1 MMRTTLTASL
11 VATVLVVAVFFGL
24 DTLAVR
30 VTADSRGLVVTP
42 ITREGQVL
50 VTFELNDGVTPEVRD
65 AIHSGLP
72 TTFSYEIAVS
82 RGTAAWFD
90 RTLAS
95 VSVAASVRFDNLTR
109 RYQLSRTQDGRVED
123 SRPTEDQEVVKRW
136 LTRFDQVPVLTTA
149 ALETNGEY
157 LVRVRALARPQ
168 HTWFF
173 WPWARGAVLGNA
185 KFTFI
190 Q

>member
-1 MMRTTLTASL
+1 MMRATLTVIVAAAAVAAAL
-11 VATVLVVAVFFGL
+11 VGL
-24 DTLAVR
+24 DSLAVR
-30 VTADSRGLVVTP
+30 VTAESRGLVVTP
-42 ITREGQVL
+42 ITREEQVL
-50 VTFELNDGVTPEVRD
+50 VTFELTEGVTPEVRD

-82 RGTAAWFD
+82 RGTAGWFD

-109 RYQLSRTQDGRVED
+109 RYQLARTQDGRVED
-123 SRPTEDQEVVKRW
+123 SRPTEDQDVVKRW
-136 LTRFDQVPVLTTA
+136 LTRFDHVPVLNTA

-157 LVRVRALARPQ
+157 AVHVKALSRPQ
-168 HTWFF
+168 NTWFL
-173 WPWARGAVLGNA
+173 WPWSRGAISGNA

>member
-1 MMRTTLTASL
+1 MRATLTVI
-11 VATVLVVAVFFGL
+11 VAAACLGAAFVGL
-24 DTLAVR
+24 DVVVVP
-30 VTADSRGLVVTP
+30 VTAESRGLVVTP

-72 TTFSYEIAVS
+72 TTFSYGIAVS
-82 RGTAAWFD
+82 RGTAGWFD

-109 RYQLSRTQDGRVED
+109 RYQLSRTLEGRVED
-123 SRPTEDQEVVKRW
+123 SRPTEDQDLVRRW

-157 LVRVRALARPQ
+157 VVRVKALARPQ

-173 WPWARGAVLGNA
+173 WPWARGAVSGNA

>member
-1 MMRTTLTASL
+1 MMRATLSVI
-11 VATVLVVAVFFGL
+11 VAAALLGAGFFGL
-24 DTLAVR
+24 DTVAVP
-30 VTADSRGLVVTP
+30 VTAEGRGLVVTP

-50 VTFELNDGVTPEVRD
+50 VTFELNDGVTAEVRD

-72 TTFSYEIAVS
+72 TTFSYGIAVS
-82 RGTAAWFD
+82 RGAGGWFD

-109 RYQLSRTQDGRVED
+109 RYQLARTLDGRVED

-136 LTRFDQVPVLTTA
+136 LTRFDQVPVLTTD

-157 LVRVRALARPQ
+157 AVRVKAQARPQ
-168 HTWFF
+168 HAWFF
-173 WPWARGAVLGNA
+173 WPWARGAVSGNA